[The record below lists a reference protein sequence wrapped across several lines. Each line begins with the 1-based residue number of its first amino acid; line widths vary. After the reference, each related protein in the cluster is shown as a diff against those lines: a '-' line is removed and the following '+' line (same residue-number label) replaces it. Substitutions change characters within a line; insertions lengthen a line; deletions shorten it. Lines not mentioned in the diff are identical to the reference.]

1 MRFLTVIG
9 VLMAGAAEEAE
20 VRVFFSPD
28 SPDASRIFAEIRKL
42 GVQSRP
48 VFLSERYF
56 GSREP
61 AEAFV
66 ATLQASGEVRVVDEE
81 GLREAE
87 RLGIRE
93 LPAVAVRRGK
103 RTHVASG
110 TGIDLKEL
118 FRCSK

>member
-1 MRFLTVIG
+1 MRFLIVIG
-9 VLMAGAAEEAE
+9 VLMAGPAEEAE

-28 SPDASRIFAEIRKL
+28 SPDASRIFAEFRRL
-42 GVQSRP
+42 GFHPRAV
-48 VFLSERYF
+48 LLTERYF

-61 AEAFV
+61 AEGFV
-66 ATLQASGEVRVVDEE
+66 ATLQASGEARVVDEE

-110 TGIDLKEL
+110 TGVEVKEL
-118 FRCSK
+118 LRCSK